1 MISELRGHGL
11 MLDDQL
17 NDKEPVI
24 ERALELLPQDLIM
37 GRYRRIMRVS
47 HLDPVQESIII
58 LYRLL
63 LSL

>member
-24 ERALELLPQDLIM
+24 ERALELLPHDLIM
-37 GRYRRIMRVS
+37 GRYRRLMRVLCS
-47 HLDPVQESIII
+47 DSREF
-58 LYRLL
+58 
-63 LSL
+63 